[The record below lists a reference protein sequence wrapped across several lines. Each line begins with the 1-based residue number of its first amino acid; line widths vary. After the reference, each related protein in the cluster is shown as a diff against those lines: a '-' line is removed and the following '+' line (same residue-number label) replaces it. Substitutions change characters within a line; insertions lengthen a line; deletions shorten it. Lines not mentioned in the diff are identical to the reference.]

1 MHHTDK
7 QILDTSSMYTQDK
20 REYDNQMDSDTN
32 VMLKG
37 DQDNIQVREIIMS
50 SWVIYSGE
58 CVHVKW
64 SE

>member
-37 DQDNIQVREIIMS
+37 DQDNIQVREIIVS
-50 SWVIYSGE
+50 S
-58 CVHVKW
+58 
-64 SE
+64 